1 MLVAVL
7 AYAKEQ
13 SSPGRMMLNLHR
25 ATVGPGNPTF
35 HKPEWCIQVVADHRE
50 IFLAAVSAATAARRP
65 ISDTGAKLTT
75 FVLACGRAQK
85 QNTTRGSRLCVR
97 QLQLPCPREPRHCRV
112 RSSPDQA
119 LQQL

>member
-50 IFLAAVSAATAARRP
+50 IFFSMV
-65 ISDTGAKLTT
+65 
-75 FVLACGRAQK
+75 F
-85 QNTTRGSRLCVR
+85 
-97 QLQLPCPREPRHCRV
+97 
-112 RSSPDQA
+112 SSPRCPLPRQRGIPSPTQA
-119 LQQL
+119 QN